1 MALGTQNDVTLH
13 SGDTLTLEVTVNDSS
28 GSAVDLTAATFT
40 WAMSKK
46 SNSAVAPRGAALL
59 TKALAS
65 GVTLIDAATG
75 RIDITLDPA
84 DTESLAGTYY
94 HELQMT
100 DTGVVST
107 VLYGSVTIVKD
118 LV

>member
-13 SGDTLTLEVTVNDSS
+13 SGDTLILEVTVNDPT
-28 GSAVDLTAATFT
+28 GSPVDLSSTTFA
-40 WAMSKK
+40 WALSKK
-46 SNSAVAPRGAALL
+46 SASAVAPRGAALM

-65 GVTLIDAATG
+65 GITLVDAATG
-75 RIDITLDPA
+75 RVDIALDPA

-107 VLYGSVTIVKD
+107 VLFGSVTIVKD
-118 LV
+118 LA

>member
-1 MALGTQNDVTLH
+1 MALGTQNDITLH
-13 SGDTLTLEVTVNDSS
+13 SGDTLVLEVTVKNASAT
-28 GSAVDLTAATFT
+28 AVDLTAATFA

-46 SNSAVAPRGAALL
+46 SASAVAPQGAALL

-65 GVTLIDAATG
+65 GITLIDAATG

-118 LV
+118 LA